1 MSGDPQVHALN
12 TGSVWRLGSK
22 LLHPFNPELG
32 VGIVRG
38 VEGRFLTVY
47 FPLVDREVTL
57 AAEGAGLRRLV
68 LSAGDSARLESTGEE
83 VRIAKELDHRY
94 VLEDGREVDEADV
107 WPQNA
112 ADTPVER
119 LAGLRLDSV
128 DSFRNRIAG
137 LELMRIREAGGLGSF
152 LGGRIELFPHQ
163 LHTAM
168 RAVEADPV
176 RWLLADEVGLGKT
189 VEACLILSALVRT
202 KRAERALVVAP
213 ETLAVQWLGELYRK
227 FHQVFVLLDAER
239 LEAVE
244 TDYGEGV
251 NPFEVHPF
259 AVLPL
264 DVAASDDRLLAQA
277 AEAGL
282 DVIVIDEAHRLFRS
296 EYTKALSALVR
307 HARHA
312 LLLSATPL
320 QEDQK
325 GFYKLISLLH
335 PKLFKSYKAFGDA
348 VQKGDAI
355 IPCASAVR
363 RTEVGGLPER
373 IATPVDVAAPAAE
386 LAADARFSWLVA
398 QVSEWAAKG
407 EKCLVFVRDL
417 ERLEA
422 LVPLLESATRTRVAV
437 FHEELS
443 LAKRD
448 IEVAAFRE
456 SPLPL
461 LMCTEAGGEGRNFQ
475 FCHRMLHF
483 DLPRDPVELEQRI
496 GRLDRIGRVG
506 PVEIVYFRHP
516 EDAATVAEPD
526 LARLY
531 EKLDLFGRPAAGL
544 DIALAPVAPAI
555 AAAADSGKVLA
566 VEKLVSKV
574 EKARSRVPSDWH
586 AVFYPDG
593 YRAEDAESI
602 LEKVPADL
610 GARFQKF
617 CVDAAEDLCLEC
629 IDKEGTARFYFEM
642 ESGALVESLP
652 GVESDARFLG
662 TFDRAEAVA
671 VEEIDFFASG
681 HPWVEGLLLE
691 LEDGIRGR
699 AAMLE
704 VPAGLLRVPGL
715 ACVYKDGPRW
725 QVSVV
730 EADGTPRPEWE
741 QAFLEAVP
749 KARRAKPERK
759 GISRQWADGLRALA
773 KQAQGKGEIVA
784 AAFFFPD
791 R

>member
-1 MSGDPQVHALN
+1 MRA
-12 TGSVWRLGSK
+12 
-22 LLHPFNPELG
+22 
-32 VGIVRG
+32 

-47 FPLVDREVTL
+47 FPLVEREVTL
-57 AAEGAGLRRLV
+57 ATEGAGLTRLV
-68 LSAGDSARLESTGEE
+68 LPAGSRARLESTGEE
-83 VRIAKELDHRY
+83 VKILAEEDYHY
-94 VLEDGREVDEADV
+94 VLDDGREVEEADV
-107 WPQNA
+107 WPLNA
-112 ADTPVER
+112 ADTPIER

-128 DSFRNRIAG
+128 DAFRNRIAG
-137 LELMRIREAGGLGSF
+137 LELMQIREAGGLGSF
-152 LGGRIELFPHQ
+152 LGGRIDLFPHQ

-189 VEACLILSALVRT
+189 VEACLILSALLRT

-213 ETLAVQWLGELYRK
+213 ATLAVQWLGELYRK
-227 FHQVFVLLDAER
+227 FHQIFVLLDPER

-244 TDYGEGV
+244 TDFGKDV

-264 DVAASDDRLLAQA
+264 ELAAKDDRLLVQA
-277 AEAGL
+277 EEAGL
-282 DVIVIDEAHRLFRS
+282 DVIVIDEAHRLFQG
-296 EYTKALSALVR
+296 EYAKPLSTLVL

-320 QEDQK
+320 QEDRK
-325 GFYKLISLLH
+325 GFYKLLSLLH
-335 PKLFKSYKAFGDA
+335 PKLFKNFKAFDEGI
-348 VQKGDAI
+348 QKGDAV
-355 IPCASAVR
+355 IPCTSAVR
-363 RTEVGGLPER
+363 RTEVGGLPPR
-373 IATPVDVAAPAAE
+373 VATAVDVAAPAPE
-386 LAADARFSWLVA
+386 MAADERFAWLIA
-398 QVSEWAAKG
+398 ESSDWAASR

-422 LVPLLESATRTRVAV
+422 LVPLLESATQTRVAV

-456 SPLPL
+456 SPVPL
-461 LMCTEAGGEGRNFQ
+461 LVCTEAGGEGRNFQ

-483 DLPRDPVELEQRI
+483 DLPRDPVALEQRI
-496 GRLDRIGRVG
+496 GRLDRIGRVD

-516 EDAATVAEPD
+516 EESATAAEPD

-555 AAAADSGKVLA
+555 AAAAESGKPLSVNR
-566 VEKLVSKV
+566 LVAKV
-574 EKARSRVPSDWH
+574 EKARSSEKSDLREI
-586 AVFYPDG
+586 FYPDA
-593 YRAEDAESI
+593 YKSEQAEAI
-602 LEKVPADL
+602 LKMVPADL
-610 GARFQKF
+610 ELRNQKF

-629 IDKEGTARFYFEM
+629 LDKEGVARFYFEI
-642 ESGALVESLP
+642 ESGALIDSLP

-681 HPWVEGLLLE
+681 HPWLEGLLFE

-699 AAMLE
+699 AVMLE
-704 VPAGLLRVPGL
+704 VPAGLLRAPGL
-715 ACVYKDGPRW
+715 ACVYKDGPDW

-730 EADGTPRPEWE
+730 EADGTPRPEWAA
-741 QAFLEAVP
+741 AFLEAVP
-749 KARRAKPERK
+749 QARRAKPERR

-773 KQAQGKGEIVA
+773 KQTSGKGEVVA